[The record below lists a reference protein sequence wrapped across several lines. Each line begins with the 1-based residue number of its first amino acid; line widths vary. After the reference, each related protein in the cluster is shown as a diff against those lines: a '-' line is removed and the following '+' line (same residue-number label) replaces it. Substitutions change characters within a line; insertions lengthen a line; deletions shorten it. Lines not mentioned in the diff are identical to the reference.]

1 MTSPIDPFFE
11 RIYDGDWNAC
21 VGIQGDA
28 ENYVDGYLEAA
39 LELAGA
45 VIDKNLVGSRD
56 TLAMPILYNC
66 RHGLELSLKY
76 AINRLH
82 KTGMILHTHQAD
94 HDIGS
99 HWQHLQEKAVG
110 GVSAL
115 GDTTLRQLIID
126 LEPYVKSLAAIDDD
140 GQELRYAQ
148 NREGET
154 SLKDISIVNLPHV
167 RKSIEKLSE
176 LLQRLKQRV
185 HEIVDE
191 RSTNTFT
198 SNCSR
203 KDLEEIAKIMG
214 DCSTW
219 VDQSFID
226 NKDIVME
233 RFGIKSG
240 KFSDAID
247 AIRCS
252 GPLAAL
258 IGNEAS
264 LKYLSD
270 EKAIELLTLWV
281 KHNPLITQVKFDDL
295 GTDYFNRDWDK
306 HFESMN
312 RAKIL
317 DKATLKLLTLEEF
330 GDLET
335 VYYLGLNRVFGEHY
349 ERQLG
354 NTISNYAKPLSMENV
369 HHIMTKTNLLEAF
382 ADGCERVGRPSLAK
396 KIRLLRPMVTD
407 ISNLLLQARS

>member
-21 VGIQGDA
+21 VGVQGDA

-82 KTGMILHTHQAD
+82 KTGMMSHTHQAD
-94 HDIGS
+94 HDIES

-115 GDTTLRQLIID
+115 GDTTLRQLIVD

-167 RKSIEKLSE
+167 RKSIEKLSV

-185 HEIVDE
+185 HEIVEE
-191 RSTNTFT
+191 RLTNTFT

-203 KDLEEIAKIMG
+203 KDLIEIAKIVG
-214 DCSTW
+214 DRSTW
-219 VDQSFID
+219 VEESFLD
-226 NKDIVME
+226 KRAKVME
-233 RFGIKSG
+233 KFGLSKG
-240 KFSDAID
+240 KFSDALDMIKG
-247 AIRCS
+247 S
-252 GPLAAL
+252 GPLASL
-258 IGNEAS
+258 VGIEAS
-264 LKYLSD
+264 LKHLSD

-281 KHNPLITQVKFDDL
+281 KDNPRMTQEKFNDL
-295 GTDYFNRDWDK
+295 GANYFDRDWDK
-306 HFESMN
+306 QVEWAN
-312 RAKIL
+312 KAKVL
-317 DKATLKLLTLEEF
+317 DETILKLLTLEEF

-335 VYYLGLNRVFGEHY
+335 VYYLGRNGVFGEHY

-354 NTISNYAKPLSMENV
+354 ITISNYVKPLSRESV
-369 HHIMTKTNLLEAF
+369 HHITTKTNLLDAF
-382 ADGCERVGRPSLAK
+382 ADGCEQVGRPSLAK
-396 KIRLLRPMVTD
+396 KMRQLSPMVTYT
-407 ISNLLLQARS
+407 SES

>member
-1 MTSPIDPFFE
+1 MTSSIDPFFE

-82 KTGMILHTHQAD
+82 KTGMILHIHQAD
-94 HDIGS
+94 HDIES
-99 HWQHLQEKAVG
+99 HWQHLQDKAVG
-110 GVSAL
+110 GASAL
-115 GDTTLRQLIID
+115 GDSTLRQLILE

-140 GQELRYAQ
+140 GQELRYAH

-154 SLKDISIVNLPHV
+154 SLKDISIINLPHV
-167 RKSIEKLSE
+167 RKSIEKLSV

-185 HEIVDE
+185 HEIVEE
-191 RSTNTFT
+191 RLTNTFT
-198 SNCSR
+198 PNCSR

-214 DCSTW
+214 DSSTW
-219 VDQSFID
+219 VNQSFLD
-226 NKDIVME
+226 NKKIVME

-240 KFSDAID
+240 KFSDAIN
-247 AIRCS
+247 AIRRS
-252 GPLAAL
+252 GPLAVL
-258 IGNEAS
+258 IGKEAS

-281 KHNPLITQVKFDDL
+281 KDNPRMTQEKFNDL
-295 GTDYFNRDWDK
+295 GTNYFDRDWDK
-306 HFESMN
+306 QIEWAN
-312 RAKIL
+312 KAKVL
-317 DKATLKLLTLEEF
+317 DETILKLLTLEEF

-335 VYYLGLNRVFGEHY
+335 VYYLGRNGVFGEYY

-354 NTISNYAKPLSMENV
+354 NTISNYVKPLSRESV
-369 HHIMTKTNLLEAF
+369 HHITTKTNLLDAF

-396 KIRLLRPMVTD
+396 KIRQLSPIVTYT
-407 ISNLLLQARS
+407 SKS

>member
-21 VGIQGDA
+21 VGVQGDA

-82 KTGMILHTHQAD
+82 ETGMILHTHQAD
-94 HDIGS
+94 HDIES
-99 HWQHLQEKAVG
+99 HWQHLQDKAVG

-115 GDTTLRQLIID
+115 GDSTLRQLIID

-148 NREGET
+148 NREGKT

-167 RKSIEKLSE
+167 RKSIGKLAV

-185 HEIVDE
+185 HEIVEE
-191 RSTNTFT
+191 RYTSSFT
-198 SNCSR
+198 PNCSR

-214 DCSTW
+214 DSSTW
-219 VDQSFID
+219 VNQSFID
-226 NKDIVME
+226 NKKIVME
-233 RFGIKSG
+233 RFGIKSH
-240 KFSDAID
+240 KFSDALD
-247 AIRCS
+247 AIKSS

-258 IGNEAS
+258 IGQEAS
-264 LKYLSD
+264 LRYLSD
-270 EKAIELLTLWV
+270 EKAIEILTLWV
-281 KHNPLITQVKFDDL
+281 KDNPRMTQEKFDDL
-295 GTDYFNRDWDK
+295 GIDYFDRDLGKQVEWADK
-306 HFESMN
+306 S
-312 RAKIL
+312 KLL
-317 DKATLKLLTLEEF
+317 DETILKLLTLEEL

-335 VYYLGLNRVFGEHY
+335 VYYLGRNRVFGEHY

-354 NTISNYAKPLSMENV
+354 NTISSYAKPLSRESV
-369 HHIMTKTNLLEAF
+369 HHITTKTNLLDFF
-382 ADGCERVGRPSLAK
+382 AYGCERVGRPSLAK
-396 KIRLLRPMVTD
+396 KISQLSPMVIYT
-407 ISNLLLQARS
+407 SK